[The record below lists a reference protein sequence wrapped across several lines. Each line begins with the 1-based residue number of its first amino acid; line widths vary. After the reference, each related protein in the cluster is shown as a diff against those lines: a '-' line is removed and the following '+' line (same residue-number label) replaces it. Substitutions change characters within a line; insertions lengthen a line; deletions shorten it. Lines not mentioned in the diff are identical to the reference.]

1 LRKVLKTIPK
11 VNIGIYC
18 KQFDFTYKN
27 LLKNLFDA
35 LTSHHSGIWLLPQFV
50 PDFEHWCSE
59 INCQYPF
66 LHENKTSIND
76 LQFMLILG
84 GDGTFLSAI
93 NEYGH
98 LPISFVGINTGR
110 LGFLADIPPNEIE
123 CSIEQ
128 LASGKF
134 TIEQRPMLEILPLSD
149 EIGNPY
155 ALNEITVHKRES
167 SSMITIHT
175 HINDCYL
182 ASYWADGLIIS
193 TPTGSTAYSMSAG
206 GPIISPASKNLV
218 ITPIAS
224 HNLTVRPLVINDDC
238 EVKIKVESRDANYLL
253 SMDSRSVVL
262 HNPIQLTIRKSSRY
276 ISLIKFDRHSFFDT
290 LRDKLMWGVDKRN

>member
-1 LRKVLKTIPK
+1 

-18 KQFDFTYKN
+18 KQFDFTYKQ

-35 LTSHHSGIWLLPQFV
+35 LSKYQTGIWLHPQFI

-66 LHENKTSIND
+66 LRENKTDIKELD
-76 LQFMLILG
+76 YLLVLG

-93 NEYGH
+93 NDYNQ
-98 LPISFVGINTGR
+98 LPISFAGINTGR
-110 LGFLADIPPNEIE
+110 LGFLADIPPNEIAA
-123 CSIEQ
+123 SIEQ
-128 LASGKF
+128 LANGKF
-134 TIEQRPMLEILPLSD
+134 TIEQRPMLEILPHSD
-149 EIGNPY
+149 EIGIPL

-206 GPIISPASKNLV
+206 GPIISPSSKNLV

-224 HNLTVRPLVINDDC
+224 HNLTVRPLVIPDDC
-238 EVKIKVESRDANYLL
+238 EIKIKVESRDMNYLL
-253 SMDSRSVVL
+253 SLDSRSVVL
-262 HNPIQLTIRKSSRY
+262 HNPIQLTIRKSTRY
-276 ISLIKFDRHSFFDT
+276 ISLIKFDGHSFFDT